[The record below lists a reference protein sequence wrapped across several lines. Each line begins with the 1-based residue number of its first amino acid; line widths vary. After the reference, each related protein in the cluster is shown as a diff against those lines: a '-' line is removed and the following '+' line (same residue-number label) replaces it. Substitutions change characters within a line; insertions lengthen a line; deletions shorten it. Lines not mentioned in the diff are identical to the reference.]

1 MKKLYL
7 GGDLLK
13 KGSRLLRIQE
23 AEQLESIGH
32 YDVYNPMANKSINDK
47 AVLPVAGLAEK
58 IVKADTERLL
68 ESDIV
73 VIEPQNDAIGT
84 CVEVGQL
91 LGYKQLADEILK
103 LYANCPDSSPADQL
117 LCEVVTLCQ
126 KQTNRKVYPHYEDI
140 RLEGDTG
147 NGYRSTVGINAYVS
161 GACIDLAN
169 DPVNAPDG
177 FYSWNQIINE
187 LSQQTKGKAA

>member
-23 AEQLESIGH
+23 AEQLESIGN

-68 ESDIV
+68 ESDII

-91 LGYKQLADEILK
+91 LGYKQLADEILMI
-103 LYANCPDSSPADQL
+103 DQE
-117 LCEVVTLCQ
+117 CECDRDFVLAVRNFCK
-126 KQTNRKVYPHYEDI
+126 KQITREVYPHYEDI

-177 FYSWNQIINE
+177 FYSWDQIINE
-187 LSQQTKGKAA
+187 LSKQSKGKAA